1 MSDQESLEKK
11 SKSVTS
17 KTKKAAAKKTQQK
30 TKKAMRQ
37 TQIPK
42 VLTKTEKVGLD
53 KGLEEDA
60 LLFDLEKVKELSR
73 YELKQ
78 ILSFLDPLHDEEKYQ
93 AFLKIYEEKEE
104 PLVQKARLGLRV
116 WSFFYE
122 KLIIRIISLAW
133 VFFAFGNIK
142 EGLNELALNEAE
154 ISQQVFT
161 MIVFMGLLVL
171 NFSWRAFVAMYESK
185 KKNFGSMFFR
195 RHLSIRV
202 VGKDGAP
209 ISFFRA
215 FLRGLFR
222 LFPLSM

>member
-1 MSDQESLEKK
+1 MSDQESVEKK
-11 SKSVTS
+11 S
-17 KTKKAAAKKTQQK
+17 
-30 TKKAMRQ
+30 
-37 TQIPK
+37 
-42 VLTKTEKVGLD
+42 EF
-53 KGLEEDA
+53 
-60 LLFDLEKVKELSR
+60 FDLEKIKELPC

-78 ILSFLDPLHDEEKYQ
+78 VLNFLDPLHDEEKYQ
-93 AFLKIYEEKEE
+93 TFLKIYEEKEE

-133 VFFAFGNIK
+133 VFFAFVNIK
-142 EGLNELALNEAE
+142 KGLNELALNEAE

-161 MIVFMGLLVL
+161 MIVFMGLFVL
-171 NFSWRAFVAMYESK
+171 NLSWRAFVAMYESK

-222 LFPLSM
+222 LFPLSLFTLMTMEASKDLRGVHDKLFKTYVLQVGEKASQEDIAQYLEQNF